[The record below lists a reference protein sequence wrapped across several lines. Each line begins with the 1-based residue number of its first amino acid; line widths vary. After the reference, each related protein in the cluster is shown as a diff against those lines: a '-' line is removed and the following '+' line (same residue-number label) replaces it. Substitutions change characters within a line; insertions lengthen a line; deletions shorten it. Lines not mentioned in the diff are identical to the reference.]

1 MSKPPTFLPF
11 HVFGATNRTMFS
23 VSNYLLALD
32 VLKNHA
38 ESGAILTEVG
48 DDSAG
53 ALDDLASVT
62 LSIDLAETAPLTKG
76 LTLSDL
82 DQRDMALS
90 AEGLDQTD
98 VGLLI
103 AILSEEA
110 DLGNTAVQSLD
121 SKAETTLKSLV
132 VEGVLQHLRDGGHD
146 VHLGDDVHAIH

>member
-1 MSKPPTFLPF
+1 MVTIIFLSTVCF
-11 HVFGATNRTMFS
+11 NKNTMFS
-23 VSNYLLALD
+23 VSYHLLALD
-32 VLKNHA
+32 VLKNHT
-38 ESGAILTEVG
+38 ESGAIFTEVS

-62 LSIDLAETAPLTKG
+62 LSVDLAETAPLAKS

-82 DQRDMALS
+82 DQRDVALS
-90 AEGLDQTD
+90 AEGLNETD

-110 DLGNTAVQSLD
+110 NLGNTAVQSLD

-146 VHLGDDVHAIH
+146 VHLGDDVHAMH